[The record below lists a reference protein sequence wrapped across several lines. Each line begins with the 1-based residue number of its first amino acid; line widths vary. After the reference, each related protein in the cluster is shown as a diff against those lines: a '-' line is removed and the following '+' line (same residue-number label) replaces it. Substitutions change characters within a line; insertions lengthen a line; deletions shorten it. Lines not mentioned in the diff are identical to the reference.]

1 MFLMLVIMEIITRT
15 LVTGQL
21 MASMHAGVCSNERPG
36 YEGGKFSI
44 RAFVVGSVNMS
55 RKFFFLL
62 FFFFRSIPRYKEIAK
77 AVVEDRGEGSSS
89 SLT

>member
-55 RKFFFLL
+55 RKFFFSFV
-62 FFFFRSIPRYKEIAK
+62 FFFSQHTQVQGNSKSCGGGPR
-77 AVVEDRGEGSSS
+77 
-89 SLT
+89 

>member
-1 MFLMLVIMEIITRT
+1 MMVIMEIITRT

-21 MASMHAGVCSNERPG
+21 MASMHTGVCSNERPG

-55 RKFFFLL
+55 RKFFSSFV
-62 FFFFRSIPRYKEIAK
+62 FFFFAAYPGTRK
-77 AVVEDRGEGSSS
+77 
-89 SLT
+89 